1 MRLKRFASR
10 VISETCSLGR
20 KQAGLRP
27 GLRILLY
34 HSLGSQLA
42 HDSYGISIQPRL
54 FERHMKVLAETEGV
68 VVTDLCEPRGATPG
82 LRVAVTFD
90 DGYKDN
96 LYTAAPIL
104 LKFQIPFTV
113 FVTTS
118 FMQNESSIYLS
129 ERELRELASLPGVS
143 IGSHGTTHSPLIHC
157 DDSALWQEL
166 YESRCRLED
175 VIGRPVKAIAYP
187 HGSVNQRVRHVAGQA
202 GYVVGVCSRF
212 DINDEDREPLLLC
225 RSEVLA
231 ADSERVF
238 RQKIGGAWDWRRW
251 RSRDPLFS

>member
-1 MRLKRFASR
+1 MRLKRFVSR
-10 VISETCSLGR
+10 VLSETCSLGR
-20 KQAGLRP
+20 NHPGLRP

-34 HSLGSQLA
+34 HSVGSRLSD
-42 HDSYGISIQPRL
+42 DSYGFSIQPKL

-68 VVTDLCEPRGATPG
+68 AVTSLCEPGGTTQG

-90 DGYKDN
+90 DGFKDN

-118 FMQNESSIYLS
+118 FMRNDYRDYLA
-129 ERELRELASLPGVS
+129 ERELRELASLPRVN
-143 IGSHGTTHSPLIHC
+143 IGSHGTTHSPLIRC
-157 DDSALWQEL
+157 DDLALWQEL
-166 YESRCRLED
+166 YESRCRIED
-175 VIGRPVKAIAYP
+175 VIGRQVKAIAYP
-187 HGSVNQRVRHVAGQA
+187 HGSVNQRVRHVAERA

-212 DINDEDREPLLLC
+212 DINDENRDPLLLC

-238 RQKIGGAWDWRRW
+238 RQKISGAWDWYRW
-251 RSRDPLFS
+251 RSRDPVFI